1 MTGVQTCALP
11 ICFPVTIVVCWDG
24 HGKYRPLRS
33 EGNLVSGWQYH
44 ANSMRE
50 FREAMEVECRV
61 TKPIGSRPEI
71 LGHFQKRAERLL
83 AKRNWKPN
91 QVSLLVA
98 SHGTPLHAGSRG
110 AAVGLAEQ
118 LGKDGYRTARAA
130 FLEEE
135 PKIADW
141 RVLVQEGPVVVLP
154 HFLAGGLHGSEDVPE
169 LLGISGAE
177 EGWYESEKG
186 EIGYG
191 EPLGRPEEV
200 EEMIVE
206 LAVAKV

>member
-1 MTGVQTCALP
+1 MPWFL
-11 ICFPVTIVVCWDG
+11 
-24 HGKYRPLRS
+24 
-33 EGNLVSGWQYH
+33 
-44 ANSMRE
+44 ANGYFTTKILKRE
-50 FREAMEVECRV
+50 FAETVGVECRV
-61 TKPIGSRPEI
+61 TEPIGMRPEI

-83 AKRNWKPN
+83 AVKNWKPS

-98 SHGTPLHAGSRG
+98 SHGTLLHAGSSG

-118 LGKDGYRTARAA
+118 LAKDGYRTARAV

-141 RVLVQEGPVVVLP
+141 RLVIQQGPVVVLP

-177 EGWYESEKG
+177 EGWYKSEKG
-186 EIGYG
+186 EVGYG

-200 EEMIVE
+200 EEMVIE
-206 LAVAKV
+206 LAVAKA